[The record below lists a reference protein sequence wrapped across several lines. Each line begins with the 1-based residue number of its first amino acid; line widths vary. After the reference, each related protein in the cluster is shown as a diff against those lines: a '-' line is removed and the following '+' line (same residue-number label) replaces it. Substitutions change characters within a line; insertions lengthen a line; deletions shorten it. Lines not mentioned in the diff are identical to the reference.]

1 MTAVL
6 LAILAAT
13 TLAPPLGEATAS
25 AVEEGDHIAVT
36 VEVEVDPGFEADY
49 VVVHLL
55 NPEGQETFPLGPT
68 TDGRYSASFT
78 VLPFNRAVLFEVGKA
93 GEGMMSPTV
102 SLLDL
107 GVDPD
112 LLQTTFRPDV
122 PADDNGRWAWLAL
135 AAAALAAAALL
146 AFFLLPKASGGK
158 TVSRAIA
165 DPDGDATVVVEE
177 EVG

>member
-1 MTAVL
+1 MIAVL

-25 AVEEGDHIAVT
+25 AVEEGDYIAVT
-36 VEVEVDPGFEADY
+36 VEVEVDPTFEADY

-55 NPEGQETFPLGPT
+55 NPLGQETFPLGPT
-68 TDGRYSASFT
+68 AEGRYSASFT
-78 VLPFNRAVLFEVGKA
+78 VLPFNRAVLFEIGKA
-93 GEGMMSPTV
+93 GEVLMSPTV

-112 LLQTTFRPDV
+112 LLHTTFRPDV
-122 PADDNGRWAWLAL
+122 PSDDNGRWAWLAL
-135 AAAALAAAALL
+135 AAAALAAAAFL

-158 TVSRAIA
+158 PVGIA
-165 DPDGDATVVVEE
+165 GPDGDATVVVEE
-177 EVG
+177 